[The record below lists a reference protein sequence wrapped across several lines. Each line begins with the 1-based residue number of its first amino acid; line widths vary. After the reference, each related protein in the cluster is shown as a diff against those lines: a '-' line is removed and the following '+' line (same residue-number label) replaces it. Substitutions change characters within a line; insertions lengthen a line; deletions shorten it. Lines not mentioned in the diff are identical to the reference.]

1 MNPKIVKKLLS
12 CYPELKSE
20 LSSTRRELRDVEHKK
35 SDLAHPKAVSWD
47 GAYSQNPVAQADILT
62 GLISDEMDA
71 AQRAAA
77 LEKLLDTLCT
87 LRDRM
92 EEPGRTL
99 VTEKYGSPPRMRG
112 QVFTVIP
119 TLLPVRITPADAGTS
134 QDSGGM
140 ESTSKDH
147 PRGCGDKS

>member
-47 GAYSQNPVAQADILT
+47 GAHSQNPVAQADILT
-62 GLISDEMDA
+62 GLISDEIDA

-77 LEKLLDTLCT
+77 LETCPRIRGGDPTS
-87 LRDRM
+87 RAGH
-92 EEPGRTL
+92 GRACSL
-99 VTEKYGSPPRMRG
+99 SP
-112 QVFTVIP
+112 
-119 TLLPVRITPADAGTS
+119 
-134 QDSGGM
+134 
-140 ESTSKDH
+140 H
-147 PRGCGDKS
+147 PRG

>member
-87 LRDRM
+87 LRGRM
-92 EEPGRTL
+92 
-99 VTEKYGSPPRMRG
+99 
-112 QVFTVIP
+112 
-119 TLLPVRITPADAGTS
+119 
-134 QDSGGM
+134 
-140 ESTSKDH
+140 
-147 PRGCGDKS
+147 

>member
-47 GAYSQNPVAQADILT
+47 GTHSQNPVAQADILT

-71 AQRAAA
+71 SQRAAA
-77 LEKLLDTLCT
+77 LERLLETLRA

-99 VTEKYGSPPRMRG
+99 VTEKFFQGRTWESL
-112 QVFTVIP
+112 QV
-119 TLLPVRITPADAGTS
+119 RHGMSKAGM
-134 QDSGGM
+134 DYIIEREISGLV
-140 ESTSKDH
+140 
-147 PRGCGDKS
+147 